1 MPDLPWILDKLPMGV
16 WVARAPGGEVD
27 YANEAFQEIL
37 GVPAVAESPIRDA
50 PATYGIFDRTG
61 KSYPVDKLPFS
72 RAFAARAAVTVD
84 DIVIHRPDGRRVNV
98 RALGM
103 PIFGGDGQRDITH
116 VIVAFYDIT
125 REVQAELSRDS
136 MEARLALAVNHAPIV
151 IWTADKEGVVTL
163 SEGAGLASM
172 GVESGQ
178 LVGQNL
184 FDLYR
189 DHQTIPGYIRR
200 GLSGEAFWY
209 TVEVPGAI
217 YDTYLVPLRDAVGEI
232 IGVAAVSNDVTE
244 LRRLQASAIQNDRV
258 IAVGTLA
265 ASVAHE
271 INNPLTYLLA
281 HFQMTERDFE
291 NLERVLVPISGSAG
305 DEARAMVRSL
315 RSHLSPLRIAAER
328 IAGITRQLK
337 TFSRPQ
343 ADRVEPIDLRSVVRS
358 VLQLVG
364 KDLEARAHLS
374 LGLEEAS
381 TIADEA
387 KLVQVVLNLV
397 VNAMHAVEG
406 TGRGDAEIVIRT
418 CTVADRAMLEVEDS
432 GAGVPASD
440 RERIFDPFFSTKGI
454 GEGTGLG
461 LFVCRNIARGFGGDI
476 AVEDRAGG
484 GARFRVSFPVRGQES
499 VGLVQKEAG
508 SKKNG
513 VSRQGRIL
521 LVDDEPLLEQA
532 LADTLRHAGHEVMS
546 VRSAARALEILLSP
560 EPFDLVYCDLMMR
573 GMTGMDLAGTLE
585 EQAPDRLRRIVFMSG
600 GAFTQQARD
609 FLERHRDQSV
619 DKPFD
624 IVSETRARLQALK

>member
-1 MPDLPWILDKLPMGV
+1 MPDLRWILDKLPMGV
-16 WVARAPGGEVD
+16 WVARTPAGEVD
-27 YANEAFQEIL
+27 YANDAFQEIL
-37 GVPAVAESPIRDA
+37 GVPAVLESPIGDA
-50 PATYGIFDRTG
+50 PATYGIYDRTG
-61 KSYPVDKLPFS
+61 AAYPVEKLPFS
-72 RAFAARAAVTVD
+72 RALRERAPVTID
-84 DIVIHRPDGRRVNV
+84 DIVIHRPDGRWVNV

-103 PIFGGDGQRDITH
+103 PVFDRQREITH

-151 IWTADKEGVVTL
+151 VWAADKEGVVTL

-189 DHQTIPGYIRR
+189 EHPTIPGYIRR

-217 YDTYLVPLRDAVGEI
+217 YDTYLMPLRSAGGEI
-232 IGVAAVSNDVTE
+232 TGVAAVSNDVTE
-244 LRRLQASAIQNDRV
+244 LRKLQASAIQNDRV

-291 NLERVLVPISGSAG
+291 NLEKVLAPIAGSAG
-305 DEARAMVRSL
+305 DEARAMVQSL
-315 RSHLSPLRIAAER
+315 RSHLAPLRIAAER

-343 ADRVEPIDLRSVVRS
+343 AERVEPVDLREVVRS

-364 KDLEARAHLS
+364 KDLEARARLS
-374 LGLEEAS
+374 LGLEEAA
-381 TIADEA
+381 TVADES
-387 KLVQVVLNLV
+387 KLVQVVLNLI
-397 VNAMHAVEG
+397 VNAMHAVEEG
-406 TGRGDAEIVIRT
+406 RRGDAEIVIRT
-418 CTVADRAMLEVEDS
+418 CTVGDRATLEVEDS
-432 GAGVPASD
+432 GAGVPATD
-440 RERIFDPFFSTKGI
+440 RERIFEPFFSTKGI

-476 AVEDRAGG
+476 SVEDRSFG
-484 GARFRVSFPVRGQES
+484 GARFRLSLPSRSSGS
-499 VGLVQKEAG
+499 TALGLNVGG
-508 SKKNG
+508 STKNG
-513 VSRQGRIL
+513 ASRHGRIL

-546 VRSAARALEILLSP
+546 VRSGARALEILLSP

-573 GMTGMDLAGTLE
+573 GMTGMDLASMLE
-585 EQAPDRLRRIVFMSG
+585 ERAPSRLGRIVFMSG